1 VATDTPTFQPTIA
14 DAFEVDFDG
23 PLGTS
28 VAGGLSA
35 WSVRDWRE
43 GRTDLMAVEVAPG
56 LPARAAEIDRFRAG
70 AIAGVLSP
78 LAHGVARN
86 RAGRCGLFLICEAP
100 PGPPLIAPGS
110 ERFAPWDEA
119 TLIRTVLQPAAVI
132 LEQLR
137 ARAITHRAIR
147 PDNLFRLAPGE
158 PAILGCAWAAPPAA
172 HQPAICDPPY
182 AAMCLPSGRGPGSI
196 ADDVYALGVT
206 LLILALGRVPLA
218 GEDTNAIIQRK
229 LEHGSF
235 AALVGEGRLPPVIH
249 DLVHAMLAEDPEHRP
264 APIMLADTG
273 VTRSRRVAARPPR
286 RAQRPLDIG
295 PYSVWT
301 ARTLAFALSREPGPG
316 LHALRSG
323 TVERWI
329 RRSLGDSQLAS
340 RLEDTIRHLAAG
352 AETAAPRDDPA
363 LVMSGVAILDP
374 LAPLCWTG
382 VAIWPDGIGPTLAAA
397 EEHDDATQSL
407 APLIELIDDEAAFT
421 WAAARSE
428 RCDVAALRRETHV
441 LRSLYRQRGWG
452 GGIPRLRYA
461 LNPLLPCRS
470 SLLGEECIVHLP
482 DLLPALDRLAG
493 RAGSSGFAA
502 MDREIAAFIAARG
515 ELGLEP
521 DFIALASAGSKD
533 AQALAL
539 LRVLATAQNRTRGA
553 PVPAL
558 AHWLADQTG
567 PALAV
572 FQGRTTR
579 RRREALLAQMS
590 ATGRLAPMLS
600 LIDDVDERASD
611 RAEHEVALA
620 RAAAID
626 RRLHALAAGGAA
638 RSALAQHIGREG
650 VLAGALLAL
659 IYTVL
664 KAAIP

>member
-1 VATDTPTFQPTIA
+1 VAADTPTFQPPIA
-14 DAFEVDFDG
+14 DAFEVDFDA
-23 PLGTS
+23 PLGA
-28 VAGGLSA
+28 VAAGGLSA
-35 WSVRDWRE
+35 WSVRDRRE
-43 GRTDLMAVEVAPG
+43 GHTDLMAVEVAPG

-78 LAHGVARN
+78 LAHGVARS
-86 RAGRCGLFLICEAP
+86 RAGRGGLFLICEAP

-119 TLIRTVLQPAAVI
+119 TLIRTVLQPAAVV

-172 HQPAICDPPY
+172 HQPAICEPPY
-182 AAMCLPSGRGPGSI
+182 AAMCMPSGRGPGSI

-229 LEHGSF
+229 LELGSF
-235 AALVGEGRLPPVIH
+235 AALVGDDRLPPVIH
-249 DLVHAMLAEDPEHRP
+249 DLVRAMLAEDPEHRP

-295 PYSVWT
+295 PHSVWT

-323 TVERWI
+323 TVGRWV
-329 RRSLGDSQLAS
+329 RRSLGDGQLAS
-340 RLEDTIRHLAAG
+340 RLEDAIHHRAAD
-352 AETAAPRDDPA
+352 AETAAPRDGAA
-363 LVMSGVAILDP
+363 LAMRAIAILDP
-374 LAPLCWTG
+374 LAPLCWNG
-382 VAIWPDGIGPTLAAA
+382 VALWPNGIGPTLAAA
-397 EEHDDATQSL
+397 EERDEAALSL
-407 APLIELIDDEAAFT
+407 APLAELIDDEAVVT

-428 RCDVAALRRETHV
+428 RCDVAALRREAHI

-461 LNPLLPCRS
+461 LNPMLPCRS
-470 SLLGEECIVHLP
+470 GLLGDECILRLP

-515 ELGLEP
+515 DLGLEP
-521 DFIALASAGSKD
+521 DLATLAGAGGKD
-533 AQALAL
+533 EQALAL

-558 AHWLADQTG
+558 ARWLADQTG

-572 FQGRTTR
+572 FQGRATR

-590 ATGRLAPMLS
+590 GTGRLAPMLG
-600 LIDDVDERASD
+600 LIDDAEERTSD
-611 RAEHEVALA
+611 RAEHAVALA
-620 RAAAID
+620 HAAAID
-626 RRLHALAAGGAA
+626 GQLHALAAGAAA
-638 RSALAQHIGREG
+638 RSARAQRIGREG
-650 VLAGALLAL
+650 VLAGAMLAL

-664 KAAIP
+664 KAAFG